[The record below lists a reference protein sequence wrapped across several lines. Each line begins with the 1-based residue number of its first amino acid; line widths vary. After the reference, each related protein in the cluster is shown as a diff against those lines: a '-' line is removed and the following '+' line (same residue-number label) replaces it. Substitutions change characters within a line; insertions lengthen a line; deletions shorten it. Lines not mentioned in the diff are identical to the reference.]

1 MKNFIFL
8 LLALMSINQNI
19 FSQEDSTYLSDS
31 SSIEI
36 FLIDAYVK
44 QEPPYIFILSYYT
57 SDLCKSNVVIDGKY
71 NYVVS
76 DTLSDSHSSK
86 IDLTELK
93 FVEKNIDFVLSL
105 IHI

>member
-1 MKNFIFL
+1 MKNFLIL
-8 LLALMSINQNI
+8 LLALLSINQNI
-19 FSQEDSTYLSDS
+19 FSQEDSTYVSDPSDS

-57 SDLCKSNVVIDGKY
+57 SDLCKSSVIIDGKY

-93 FVEKNIDFVLSL
+93 
-105 IHI
+105 

>member
-1 MKNFIFL
+1 MNNEKFYFP
-8 LLALMSINQNI
+8 A
-19 FSQEDSTYLSDS
+19 FSFNVYKSEYFFTGRLNLPKRDS

-57 SDLCKSNVVIDGKY
+57 SDLCKSNVIIDGKY

-86 IDLTELK
+86 IDLTEL
-93 FVEKNIDFVLSL
+93 SL
-105 IHI
+105 